1 MQNPYFQQNNA
12 PYPQNAMMGGI
23 NPAQHILASLQ
34 MLGLTTAQF
43 ALEAE
48 RLGIGNAATIQQ
60 ALEMGDARPLHAYAM
75 EAAKRNP
82 QLAQQAG
89 MYHGQMYGGV
99 AQPRW

>member
-23 NPAQHILASLQ
+23 NPAQHIQASLQ

-48 RLGIGNAATIQQ
+48 CLGIGNAATIQQ
-60 ALEMGDARPLHAYAM
+60 SLEMGDARPLHAYAM